1 MHTHTHTHLRV
12 NVCAHTHTHTHSLS
26 LHPHHL
32 LPSVQRTLE
41 IALSGPTWMATTAKW
56 LYRPLCTP
64 SLSPS
69 LATTSTG
76 QTGRCVSG
84 LESAEVYLIHLS
96 WQSAEIAFNNNS
108 TKCVK
113 STCTQV
119 HTWMHASESVDTCTL
134 LVSLYHF
141 LLPCLSLCCHLR
153 VNWQVF
159 LIAECCVKPRW
170 SDRDAHGNKPE
181 DVFASWMLCAGKQM
195 EVHTLPDRCT
205 WE

>member
-1 MHTHTHTHLRV
+1 MLGEGTGHFSLHTGWWCKHMHVAHTCACTGTCTSTHMYAHACTHTWVNTHAHTHTHTSTHRCTTCNTHTLTCAHVCMCTCTHAYTHTHTHTH
-12 NVCAHTHTHTHSLS
+12 THILS

-32 LPSVQRTLE
+32 LPSVQCTLE
-41 IALSGPTWMATTAKW
+41 IALSGPTWMATTVKW

-96 WQSAEIAFNNNS
+96 WQSSEIAFNNNS

-119 HTWMHASESVDTCTL
+119 HT
-134 LVSLYHF
+134 
-141 LLPCLSLCCHLR
+141 
-153 VNWQVF
+153 
-159 LIAECCVKPRW
+159 
-170 SDRDAHGNKPE
+170 
-181 DVFASWMLCAGKQM
+181 
-195 EVHTLPDRCT
+195 
-205 WE
+205 